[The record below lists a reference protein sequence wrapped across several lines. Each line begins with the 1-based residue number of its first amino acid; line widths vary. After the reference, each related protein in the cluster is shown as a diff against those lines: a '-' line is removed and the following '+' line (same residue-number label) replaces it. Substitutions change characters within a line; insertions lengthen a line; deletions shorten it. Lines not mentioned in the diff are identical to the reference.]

1 MQPKPVTEVMLV
13 FPTHVVADYM
23 IPLSDIPKDYPNKK
37 FYTEMQQRW
46 FFQGLA
52 LDDIPDAKEGI
63 DETMALRHLQ
73 AIQRSFEP
81 KHEHKQACVAYLMSL
96 WFCDPGVKTAKAP
109 PPAPVKPKPS
119 KGQQKR
125 RR

>member
-1 MQPKPVTEVMLV
+1 MLV

-23 IPLSDIPKDYPNKK
+23 IPLNDIPKDYPHKK
-37 FYTEMQQRW
+37 FYTDLQSRW
-46 FFQGLA
+46 FFAGLS

-96 WFCDPGVKTAKAP
+96 WFSEPGVKSARAP
-109 PPAPVKPKPS
+109 RSPQATPVKPKPS